1 VEIWTRSIK
10 NNVTLLLNVE
20 LVSVLLHVKNEPQ
33 TQTNKTKPLVR
44 LLMIVAAILTIAYS
58 QPMDPMIVVFVS
70 RMNKKE
76 DPVVEIWNRSIKNN
90 ATLHLN
96 VKPVVV
102 LELLLV
108 KNEPQTQTN
117 KTKPLV

>member
-1 VEIWTRSIK
+1 
-10 NNVTLLLNVE
+10 
-20 LVSVLLHVKNEPQ
+20 
-33 TQTNKTKPLVR
+33 
-44 LLMIVAAILTIAYS
+44 MIVAAILTIAYS

-76 DPVVEIWNRSIKNN
+76 DPVMEACHRSIKNN